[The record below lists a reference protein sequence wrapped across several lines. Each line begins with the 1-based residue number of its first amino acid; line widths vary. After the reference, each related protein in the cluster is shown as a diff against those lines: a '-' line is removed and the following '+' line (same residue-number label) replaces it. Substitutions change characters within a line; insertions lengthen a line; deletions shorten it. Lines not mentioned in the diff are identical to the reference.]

1 MSENVSYEIP
11 KFNTQDPLQFIID
24 LDNMQKKIEEPKKKQ
39 ILKFINSW
47 MDKKN
52 DDEKFKSFNSFK
64 NINLKQFPSD
74 DITKKFL
81 CKYFEV
87 YNQDFK
93 LELVYNETLFT
104 TFNALYMLKLMLNTI
119 NHDLKKD
126 VKQIKLKNGL
136 IKKTKFYSIIYKKR

>member
-1 MSENVSYEIP
+1 MTQLILPE
-11 KFNTQDPLQFIID
+11 FNPLDPLQYIVDID
-24 LDNMQKKIEEPKKKQ
+24 NLQKKIEEPKKRH

-47 MDKKN
+47 MGKKN
-52 DDEKFKSFNSFK
+52 DEKYKSFNCFI
-64 NINLKQFPSD
+64 NIYLKQFPSD
-74 DITKKFL
+74 NITKKFL

-93 LELVYNETLFT
+93 LDLVYNENLFT

-126 VKQIKLKNGL
+126 VIKIKLNNGE
-136 IKKTKFYSIIYKKR
+136 IKKTKIYSIIYKKR

>member
-1 MSENVSYEIP
+1 MSEIVLPE
-11 KFNTQDPLQFIID
+11 FNPLDPLQYIVDID
-24 LDNMQKKIEEPKKKQ
+24 NIQKKIEEPKKIK

-47 MDKKN
+47 MGKKN
-52 DDEKFKSFNSFK
+52 DDEKFKSFNSFR
-64 NINLKQFPSD
+64 NLYLKQFPSD
-74 DITKKFL
+74 DVTKKFL

-93 LELVYNETLFT
+93 LDLVYNENLFT

-126 VKQIKLKNGL
+126 VKKIKFKNGET
-136 IKKTKFYSIIYKKR
+136 KKTKIYSIIYKKR